1 MNVAVPEIV
10 LQSSGIVS
18 IVGELVP
25 AGMAQH
31 VRMDRKRH
39 PGGFPEALDE
49 PMEADRAHWSTPL
62 GNEHVGIRGVLA
74 P

>member
-1 MNVAVPEIV
+1 MLDIFVAE

-31 VRMDRKRH
+31 VRMDREWH
-39 PGGFPEALDE
+39 PGGFEA
-49 PMEADRAHWSTPL
+49 RYGQW
-62 GNEHVGIRGVLA
+62 
-74 P
+74 

>member
-31 VRMDRKRH
+31 VRMDRERH
-39 PGGFPEALDE
+39 AGGFPEALDE
-49 PMEADRAHWSTPL
+49 PMEADRAHWSTTL
-62 GNEHVGIRGVLA
+62 RNKHVGIRGVLA